1 MNITDYV
8 HSLLYSTL
16 QLELLDDDNVD
27 KNDDD
32 DDGND
37 VDDGND
43 DVNDDDDDDD
53 DYIQGCS
60 VEGSSRKVW
69 QPVGEGGS

>member
-1 MNITDYV
+1 MIINIYINVVKDY
-8 HSLLYSTL
+8 
-16 QLELLDDDNVD
+16 
-27 KNDDD
+27 DD
-32 DDGND
+32 DDGNHN
-37 VDDGND
+37 DDDND

-60 VEGSSRKVW
+60 VEGSSRKVR